1 MPTVFKK
8 LVDISVWILFVV
20 ACLAIILGI
29 LALIRS
35 PGQTMEAARVVG
47 SARFWGLGVFSFFL
61 TAVTV
66 WFRKVIG

>member
-1 MPTVFKK
+1 MPTAFKK
-8 LVDISVWILFVV
+8 LVDISVLILFVV

-47 SARFWGLGVFSFFL
+47 SAMF
-61 TAVTV
+61 
-66 WFRKVIG
+66 